1 VKECVFLLV
10 QKNLFADFAVL
21 GKTVI
26 KARTFLREEE
36 SEEKRC
42 VQGVAGEMP
51 GALVMFGWQVP
62 TKQGRWGASLEP

>member
-1 VKECVFLLV
+1 VKECVFLWYKRTYL
-10 QKNLFADFAVL
+10 QILRYGKNGDKSADFS
-21 GKTVI
+21 
-26 KARTFLREEE
+26 REEE